1 MPPGLGLGGGA
12 SADPAST
19 LFASTP
25 LLLDTYPNAHRA
37 YSVRKLS
44 NDYSGYALKLR
55 RTDNETA
62 DVNFDDNGR
71 VSDDS
76 IIANPSGGVSV
87 SDLDTWVGSDDAFC
101 TTWYDQ
107 SGEGVNAT
115 QDEAAKQPKL
125 YSSGNLETSGSASVA
140 SLKFDGSND
149 NFHFNE
155 SGLTLRDI
163 TTFLCIE
170 ADSDHATAATIR
182 CPIAFTIWY
191 ASPQTYYALLLRA
204 DPYRTVGAEYEYWY
218 DLIATSKPAFAE
230 STARQPHIVTLT
242 GGSGTDKQI
251 FYLDQTASTVKADS
265 TATRSLLGEGTTSQK
280 NGIGAYNDGGSPGYA
295 WKGDIQEVIVYDS
308 DVSANRANIEDDMN
322 AVFGAYS

>member
-1 MPPGLGLGGGA
+1 MAPRLGLGSGVTA
-12 SADPAST
+12 NPASG

-87 SDLDTWVGSDDAFC
+87 SDLNTWVDTGDAFC
-101 TTWYDQ
+101 STWYDQ
-107 SGEGVNAT
+107 SGEGVNAL
-115 QDEAAKQPKL
+115 QGEAGKQPKL
-125 YSSGNLETSGSASVA
+125 YSSGNLEVSGSASVA

-149 NFHFNE
+149 HLAFDE
-155 SGLTLRDI
+155 TGLTLRDI
-163 TTFLCIE
+163 TTFFCAE
-170 ADSDHATAATIR
+170 ADSD
-182 CPIAFTIWY
+182 WDS
-191 ASPQTYYALLLRA
+191 SPPTGNVRVPFALSISYPSLYYAMLLRA
-204 DPYRTVGAEYEYWY
+204 DVNTYEYWY
-218 DLIATSKPAFAE
+218 GAYSGTPPSHAE
-230 STARQPHIVTLT
+230 SVAEQSHIVTLT

-251 FYLDQTASTVKADS
+251 LYVDQTASSAKGDS
-265 TATRSLLGEGTTSQK
+265 ELTTTLQDSAN
-280 NGIGAYNDGGSPGYA
+280 NGIGAWGTSYS
-295 WKGDIQEVIVYDS
+295 WKGDIQEFIIYDS
-308 DVSANRANIEDDMN
+308 DVSANRAAIEDDLN
-322 AVFGAYS
+322 AVYGAY